1 MGSKFAKNSLHH
13 EIFPEMIQKFLWGAV
28 PVDMTSW
35 VIVQCGCIKLG
46 FTIDN
51 YSIDAPINFYL
62 NQYIF
67 EDNTR
72 IYNLISVTQIARLL
86 LRDAIISSKADPH
99 IGSKK
104 GKRSYG
110 KAKNNKT
117 VLKTLPFIR
126 IPYLKQQSS
135 ILRCFSRLKFEK
147 VYLAMRFSVLYFAVR
162 W

>member
-1 MGSKFAKNSLHH
+1 M
-13 EIFPEMIQKFLWGAV
+13 
-28 PVDMTSW
+28 
-35 VIVQCGCIKLG
+35 
-46 FTIDN
+46 
-51 YSIDAPINFYL
+51 

-72 IYNLISVTQIARLL
+72 IYNLISVTQITRLL
-86 LRDAIISSKADPH
+86 LRDAIISSKIDPH

-104 GKRSYG
+104 GKKSYG
-110 KAKNNKT
+110 KPKNNET
-117 VLKTLPFIR
+117 MLKTLPFIR

-162 W
+162 